1 LSGRWE
7 GGRDVIDLAASS
19 VWEDKESDI
28 HLSKRFPS
36 ILPDAFTLKL
46 ITTALIDV
54 LENLYS
60 SIGLNPES

>member
-1 LSGRWE
+1 MGGWEVGR
-7 GGRDVIDLAASS
+7 GVIDLAASS
-19 VWEDKESDI
+19 VWKDKESDN

-36 ILPDAFTLKL
+36 ILPDAFSLKM

-60 SIGLNPES
+60 SMGLNPES